1 VIPTQGRSGPDRQ
14 RAGSIVQRSNTYRP
28 PAIRGWPARGAQSKI
43 GWSKVPRS
51 REALRGQFGSTL
63 GKDKNGRARFNQ
75 EFERNL
81 REVLLLYRTAQ

>member
-1 VIPTQGRSGPDRQ
+1 
-14 RAGSIVQRSNTYRP
+14 
-28 PAIRGWPARGAQSKI
+28 
-43 GWSKVPRS
+43 
-51 REALRGQFGSTL
+51 LRGQFGSTL